1 VLVRAE
7 VADGTERLR
16 PGQFVEVQLM
26 RAADEAGWRVPAAA
40 VVRYAGSAYLFVARE
55 GGFAAVPA
63 TVQAEEEQSAV
74 VAADLHPGDRVA
86 ASGVVALKA
95 AWLGS
100 AE

>member
-1 VLVRAE
+1 
-7 VADGTERLR
+7 
-16 PGQFVEVQLM
+16 
-26 RAADEAGWRVPAAA
+26 VPAAA

-55 GGFAAVPA
+55 GGFTAMPA
-63 TVQAEEEQSAV
+63 TVLAEEEKNAV